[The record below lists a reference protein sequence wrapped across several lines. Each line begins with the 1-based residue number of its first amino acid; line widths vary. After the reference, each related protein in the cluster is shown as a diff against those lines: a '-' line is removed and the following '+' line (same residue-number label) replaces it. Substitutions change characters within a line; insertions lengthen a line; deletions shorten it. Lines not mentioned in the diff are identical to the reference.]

1 MSEENGSLNH
11 YALLQEKLS
20 GWLPLLSDAADTIIN
35 QGISDYP
42 VFVISNDDLEIGVAM
57 TKESGDKLKIKASTL
72 EEFVARRLISPE
84 KVEEFKAAYKAP
96 DVYICISVIAADR
109 SEIIFLP
116 R

>member
-1 MSEENGSLNH
+1 MNGENGNLNP
-11 YALLQEKLS
+11 YELLHEKLS
-20 GWLPLLSDAADTIIN
+20 AWLPILSDAADRIIN

-42 VFVISNDDLEIGVAM
+42 VFVISNDDLEIGIEMSKASEE
-57 TKESGDKLKIKASTL
+57 TLKIKASTL

-84 KVEEFKAAYKAP
+84 KVEDFKAAYKAP
-96 DVYICISVIAADR
+96 DVYICISIIASDK